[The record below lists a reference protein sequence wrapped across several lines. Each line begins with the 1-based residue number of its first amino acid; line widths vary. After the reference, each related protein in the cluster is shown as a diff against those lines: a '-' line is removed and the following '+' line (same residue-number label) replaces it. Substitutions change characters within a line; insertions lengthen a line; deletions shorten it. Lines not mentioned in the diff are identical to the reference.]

1 MPYGGYYVG
10 GNQSHGLSPPVAV
23 GPYGMAPSAPPP
35 PQHQFYSG
43 GMAMQVDPVEAES
56 RLPRAGA
63 LYMPDGRMYEYPA
76 EMGIGTP
83 PPPGLVQPLPF
94 RNW

>member
-1 MPYGGYYVG
+1 
-10 GNQSHGLSPPVAV
+10 
-23 GPYGMAPSAPPP
+23 
-35 PQHQFYSG
+35 
-43 GMAMQVDPVEAES
+43 MQVDPVEAES